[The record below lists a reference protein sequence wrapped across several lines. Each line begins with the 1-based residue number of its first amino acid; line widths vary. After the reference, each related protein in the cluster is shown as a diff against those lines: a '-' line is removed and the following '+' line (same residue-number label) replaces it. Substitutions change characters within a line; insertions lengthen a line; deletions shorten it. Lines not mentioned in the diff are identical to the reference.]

1 MNTQASK
8 ELRRFNHLLGE
19 INGVY
24 HEVSVKLGLPD
35 SVMTVLYTLCSEGDP
50 CPLQVIV
57 RQSGASKQTIN
68 SAIRRLER
76 EEIIGLEAAAG
87 NRMKSFLERLTA
99 NRFMGILV
107 GALITAA
114 VQSSSATTVMVVGF
128 VNAGIMNLNQAV
140 WLIMGANVGKTTTGL
155 LIALDVGA
163 LAPLVAFIGVA
174 MMVFLKKPNLQ
185 HIGQLLAGLGILF
198 IGMDMMSAAMEPL
211 REVPAFVNMMATLS
225 NPVLGILFGS
235 LFTALIQSS
244 AASIGILQTLAATG
258 AVQFSGAVYV
268 LFGQNIGTCITA
280 VMASFG
286 TSRDAKRATCVHLLF
301 NVIGTVIFTIV
312 VMVFPLTELIEN
324 TVPGPMAQIAVMHV
338 IFNLATTL
346 LLLPFG
352 DYLARLATRI
362 LPDEESPAPDQESER
377 GMRLAYLTPVT
388 AGGKDGGLG
397 VSAIV
402 VDQLRNE
409 LHRMLEMA
417 RQNVDASFKAVL
429 DKDIIPLERVEKR
442 ELYIDF
448 LNREI
453 SRYISRLITIETN
466 ERGSKIVS
474 CLFAISGNIERI
486 GDHADNL
493 AGYTRMLVDEDIVFS
508 ERAREEVRQMR
519 DISIRAVS
527 ALLSGEGGQQEW
539 LTHVA
544 QLEQKIDDMT
554 ASFRRDQLVR
564 MRDGTCSD
572 EACILYSELLTDF
585 ERIGD
590 HVLNIAQELAKA
602 HTDLS

>member
-1 MNTQASK
+1 MKK
-8 ELRRFNHLLGE
+8 ENVESMKLLELLGVF
-19 INGVY
+19 G
-24 HEVSVKLGLPD
+24 GLALFLHGMQMM
-35 SVMTVLYTLCSEGDP
+35 SS
-50 CPLQVIV
+50 
-57 RQSGASKQTIN
+57 
-68 SAIRRLER
+68 
-76 EEIIGLEAAAG
+76 GLEATAG
-87 NRMKSFLERLTA
+87 GQMKSIMERLTA
-99 NRFMGILV
+99 NRFLGVLT

-163 LAPLVAFIGVA
+163 LAPIVAFAGVF

-225 NPVLGILFGS
+225 NPILGILFGTV
-235 LFTALIQSS
+235 FTALIQSS
-244 AASIGILQTLAATG
+244 AASVGILQTLAAAG
-258 AVQFSGAVYV
+258 VVEFAPSVYI

-286 TSRDAKRATCVHLLF
+286 VSRDAKRATCVHVLF
-301 NVIGTVIFTIV
+301 NVIGTVIFTVV
-312 VMVFPLTELIEN
+312 VMVLPLTSLIESL
-324 TVPGPMAQIAVMHV
+324 VPGPMAQIAVMHV
-338 IFNLATTL
+338 VFNLVTTVL
-346 LLLPFG
+346 LIPFG
-352 DYLARLATRI
+352 ASLAKLASRI
-362 LPDEESPAPDQESER
+362 LPDTAEDGKESGN

-397 VSAIV
+397 VSVIV

-417 RQNVDASFKAVL
+417 RQNVDASFTAIM
-429 DKDIIPLERVEKR
+429 DRDTAPLERVEKR
-442 ELYIDF
+442 EQYIDF
-448 LNREI
+448 LNKEI
-453 SRYISRLITIETN
+453 SRYISHLIAIETN
-466 ERGSKIVS
+466 ERGSKVVS

-493 AGYTRMLVDEDIVFS
+493 AGYTKMLVRQDINFS
-508 ERAREEVRQMR
+508 RFALEEVRQMR

-527 ALLSGEGGQQEW
+527 ALLSSEAGEADW
-539 LTHVA
+539 LTQVA
-544 QLEQKIDDMT
+544 QMEQKIDDMT
-554 ASFRRDQLVR
+554 TNFRRDQLVR

-590 HVLNIAQELAKA
+590 HVLNIAQELNKAKTA
-602 HTDLS
+602 L

>member
-1 MNTQASK
+1 MNPM
-8 ELRRFNHLLGE
+8 EFLGVF
-19 INGVY
+19 G
-24 HEVSVKLGLPD
+24 GLALFLHGMQMM
-35 SVMTVLYTLCSEGDP
+35 SS
-50 CPLQVIV
+50 
-57 RQSGASKQTIN
+57 
-68 SAIRRLER
+68 
-76 EEIIGLEAAAG
+76 GLEAAAG

-128 VNAGIMNLNQAV
+128 VTAGIMNLNQAV

-244 AASIGILQTLAATG
+244 AASIGILQTLAAAG

-301 NVIGTVIFTIV
+301 NVIGTVIFTAV

-466 ERGSKIVS
+466 ERGSKVVS